1 LPHPIPSSD
10 QNGPRVYVQFFVPE
24 TPFESDLDANATK
37 EQGRPIYK
45 QNEYVRVTMPGDPL
59 NKPVCLAHEKRFFDR
74 RSGQRVSYA
83 DAFAEEYR
91 MFKAG
96 LAEQIVGTPLTEL
109 PAINSA
115 KRAELKALAIHT
127 VEALASL
134 DGQNLKRLGMEGNSL
149 KSLATA
155 YLEKAKGSAMDAKFA
170 AENAALKAQI
180 EELQKAVKQIA
191 AGKADDAM
199 EDNSVNPPPPALF
212 DDFSDDDLK
221 TYIKTRTGET
231 PRGRVSRETLLRS
244 AHELHSAEMEAA

>member
-10 QNGPRVYVQFFVPE
+10 PNGPKVYVQFFIPE
-24 TPFESDLDANATK
+24 TPFDSDIDANATK

-45 QNEYVRVTMPGDPL
+45 SNEYVRVTMPGDPL

-74 RSGQRVSYA
+74 RSGQRLSYA
-83 DAFAEEYR
+83 EAYAEEYR

-109 PAINSA
+109 PAISAA

-149 KSLATA
+149 KGLATA

-191 AGKADDAM
+191 AGKAASDEND
-199 EDNSVNPPPPALF
+199 VNPAPAGPF
-212 DDFSDDDLK
+212 DDFSEDDLK
-221 TYIKTRTGET
+221 AYIKTRTGET
-231 PRGRVSRETLLRS
+231 PRGRVSRETLVRT
-244 AHELHSAEMEAA
+244 ATELHSAEMEAA